1 MTRLSALG
9 YAGLAFETQYGQPVN
24 PVFWIPYEGVKIE
37 DDIRKVEDQAR
48 RGVLSKTFRVYNTVQ
63 SAKIEFDMDAYPELL
78 GYFFKGILGQGT
90 VTGTGPYTHTFKVVN
105 SLPPSYTIFDY
116 NTITYRQ
123 YAGAVLHDLSLKF
136 DTENM
141 LKVSAKFESFASVTT
156 TSQANSDTTT
166 DAFRGFQATLQLG
179 GSPNT
184 NLVGGEISI
193 KRDVKLIYGANNT
206 QNPTKF
212 SAGRIEVTGK
222 LTFDIDDESEWLL
235 YRNGTQPSLQLL
247 FTRDANTTLQFT
259 CSKIDIT
266 KAHIDRS
273 QEFLRVDMDF
283 KALYNTTDAGMI
295 QIQLKNSVQSY

>member
-1 MTRLSALG
+1 MAKLSALG
-9 YAGLAFETQYGQPVN
+9 YAGFAFETTYGTPVN
-24 PVFWIPYEGVKIE
+24 PQFWVPYDTIKVE
-37 DDIRKVEDQAR
+37 DDIKKVEDQAR
-48 RGVLSKTFRVYNTVQ
+48 RGVLSKTFAVYNTVQ
-63 SAKIEFDMDAYPELL
+63 SGKVEMDMDAYPELL
-78 GYFFKGILGQGT
+78 GYFFKAILGQDT
-90 VTGTGPYTHTFKVVN
+90 VTGTGPYTHTFKVMN
-105 SLPPSYTIFDY
+105 ALPPSMTIFDY

-123 YAGAVLHDLSLKF
+123 YPGAVLHDLSLKF
-136 DTENM
+136 DTEDL

-156 TSQANSDTTT
+156 TSQTNTDTTT
-166 DAFRGFQATLQLG
+166 DPFKGFQATLQLG

-222 LTFDIDDESEWLL
+222 LTFDIEDESEWLL
-235 YRNGTQPSLQLL
+235 YRNGQTPSLQLL
-247 FTRDANTTLQFT
+247 FTRDTNTTLQFT

-295 QIQLKNSVQSY
+295 QIVLKNNVQTY